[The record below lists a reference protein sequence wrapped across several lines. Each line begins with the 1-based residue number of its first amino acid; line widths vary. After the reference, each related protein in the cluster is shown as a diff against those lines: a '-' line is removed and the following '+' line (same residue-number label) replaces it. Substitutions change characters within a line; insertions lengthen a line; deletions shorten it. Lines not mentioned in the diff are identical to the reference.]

1 MNAKLIA
8 LGLLA
13 SSALV
18 AAPASATQFVGGFT
32 VSTNSGSGLIVD
44 ANPSNAPLNF
54 GLNYGDP
61 SYSVALFN
69 LSTPESSLDLDDL
82 FPKAISVAFDFT
94 SPVTLGNYAGKTDGA
109 FTITK
114 LFPLTFA
121 DYGTVKWGSP
131 IDLAFGNGGNLH
143 ISLSDT
149 TFGLG
154 KNKLTGKPGTVY
166 ATFDVTSPDVPSVPE
181 PATWAMMLGGF
192 GLIGTAMRRR
202 RPIATTFA

>member
-1 MNAKLIA
+1 MTHKLIA

-13 SSALV
+13 SAAFI
-18 AAPASATQFVGGFT
+18 AAPASATQFVGSFS
-32 VSTNSGSGLIVD
+32 VSTNAGSGLIVN
-44 ANPSNAPLNF
+44 ANPSAGPLNF
-54 GLNYGDP
+54 DLNYGD
-61 SYSVALFN
+61 SSFTTSLFD

-82 FPKAISVAFDFT
+82 FPKAISVSFNFT
-94 SPVTLGNYAGKTDGA
+94 SPAALGNYSGTTDGS
-109 FTITK
+109 FKITK

-121 DYGTVKWGSP
+121 DYGEVKWGSP

-143 ISLSDT
+143 IALSDT

-154 KNKLTGKPGTVY
+154 KNKLTDKPGTVN
-166 ATFDVTSPDVPSVPE
+166 ATFDITAPSVPE
-181 PATWAMMLGGF
+181 PATWAMMIGGF